1 MFVDPWND
9 PEQDDHLDE
18 RIRLD
23 KDGKDTQQDITTQA
37 TSSGDTANPEMIPA
51 IHVTGNV
58 QIQDPVTHQYEDA
71 VHADVSYSDYQAVDP
86 SYDYEW
92 NQDNHGYAF
101 TDENGDYVLK
111 LRKNASKDGGF
122 VWFHMVGDD
131 PAYAQDGHLLQKDG
145 VSLTHDNDID
155 DINGW
160 IDIAGAYVHIT

>member
-1 MFVDPWND
+1 M
-9 PEQDDHLDE
+9 DDDYDIDEYSHYLDE
-18 RIRLD
+18 RFLLEGTED
-23 KDGKDTQQDITTQA
+23 ADIHGPTEDA
-37 TSSGDTANPEMIPA
+37 KGNTADAVLPDA

-71 VHADVSYSDYQAVDP
+71 VHADVSYSDEQAVDP

-92 NQDNHGYAF
+92 NEDNHGYAF